1 MVIVYSNLCN
11 TLNRYPYIYHSS
23 TLIAPNSNFLIK
35 LYDLLFLR
43 LVLPYINPFD
53 FDGDANAGDSVQLT
67 CYVAKGDLPMTITW
81 LFNEKR
87 IFAHLGIV
95 IIKVGDRSKLLSIP
109 SINGENSGNYKCIA
123 TNLAGV
129 FTHNSTLNV
138 HGKI

>member
-1 MVIVYSNLCN
+1 M
-11 TLNRYPYIYHSS
+11 
-23 TLIAPNSNFLIK
+23 
-35 LYDLLFLR
+35 
-43 LVLPYINPFD
+43 
-53 FDGDANAGDSVQLT
+53 QLT

-81 LFNEKR
+81 LFNEKP

-109 SINGENSGNYKCIA
+109 SIKGENSGNYTCIA

-138 HGKI
+138 HGKFNGLLIVLNCLIFIFVFLIQFIVFKNILSIYSFRPSSSTHKSIFLRRRRKFR

>member
-1 MVIVYSNLCN
+1 M
-11 TLNRYPYIYHSS
+11 
-23 TLIAPNSNFLIK
+23 
-35 LYDLLFLR
+35 
-43 LVLPYINPFD
+43 LPYINPFN

-81 LFNEKR
+81 LFNEKP

-109 SINGENSGNYKCIA
+109 SIKGDNSGNYTCIA
-123 TNLAGV
+123 TNQAGV

-138 HGKI
+138 HGNFDGYQDFLNSFSIYLYSFIQFIVLKIFF